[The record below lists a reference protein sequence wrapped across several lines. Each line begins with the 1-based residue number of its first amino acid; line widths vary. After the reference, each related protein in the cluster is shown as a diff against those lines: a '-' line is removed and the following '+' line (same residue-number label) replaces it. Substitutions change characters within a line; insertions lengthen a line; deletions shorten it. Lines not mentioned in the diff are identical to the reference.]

1 MQNSSPVIDSAA
13 LLTEFKARGLFK
25 DATPGLE
32 QHLAQPRTIY
42 CGFDPTADSL
52 HIGSLVPLLAL
63 RRLQQAGHRVI
74 VLVGGATGMIGDP
87 SFKATER
94 KLLDDEA
101 LNHNVRGIE
110 AQVKKLF
117 ADVPAGPL
125 GKPLALNNADWTK
138 GVDVLEFL
146 REIGKHFS
154 VNQMIARDSVKTRL
168 ERDDVGISFTEF
180 AYALLQ
186 AFDFHEM
193 YRNKELNCS
202 VQIGASDQWGN
213 MTAGTELIRKKLRG
227 EAHVLTLPLLTKA
240 DGTKFGKSESGT
252 VWLDAA
258 KTSPYVFY
266 QFWLNTADDDVE
278 RYLKMFSFLSLEE
291 IQNIMEEHRQEP
303 HHRFAQG
310 SLAKELTKLIHGF
323 EAEYKAVFLSQKLY
337 ENDIEGL
344 SEEDFKQL
352 AQDGIPMFNVKEGN
366 ISTADAL
373 VSLGLAKSKREAREF
388 MSQGAISHNGYII
401 KDFQPVPEE
410 LTPANAKYGKY
421 HLLKRGKK
429 QFALLVHG

>member
-1 MQNSSPVIDSAA
+1 MQNSSTVLNAAA
-13 LLTEFKARGLFK
+13 LLSEFKARGLFK

-32 QHLAQPRTIY
+32 QHLAQPRTLY

-74 VLVGGATGMIGDP
+74 ILVGGATGMIGDP

-94 KLLDDEA
+94 KLLDDDA

-117 ADVPAGPL
+117 ANVPASSLGEPL
-125 GKPLALNNADWTK
+125 VLNNADWTK
-138 GVDVLEFL
+138 GVGVLDFL

-193 YRNKELNCS
+193 FRNEALKCS

-258 KTSPYVFY
+258 KTSPYAFY
-266 QFWLNTADDDVE
+266 QFWLNTADADVE
-278 RYLKMFSFLSLEE
+278 KYLKLFSFLTLEQIHNHLQHQLKNPE
-291 IQNIMEEHRQEP
+291 NRG
-303 HHRFAQG
+303 AQVK
-310 SLAKELTKLIHGF
+310 LAEELTVLVHG
-323 EAEYKAVFLSQKLY
+323 Q
-337 ENDIEGL
+337 DGL
-344 SEEDFKQL
+344 SSAQRISAILFGGSKEEFQAKDYLQL
-352 AQDGIPMFNVKEGN
+352 AQDGLPST
-366 ISTADAL
+366 ISAPQSVIDGL
-373 VSLGLAKSKREAREF
+373 VAVGLAASKREARDF
-388 MSQGAISHNGYII
+388 LKQGAIQHNGVVVT
-401 KDFQPVPEE
+401 DEVLE